1 MSEQKSSS
9 PLLERV
15 VALNAETFALG
26 WFESAYHLLMGAL
39 HAATSAGDIE
49 VVRRLGEIAREQA
62 ARLDQQHPLHLL
74 ANASA
79 ASRGH
84 VPLFHM
90 AEQHAHAAIARLK
103 GAQVVADARKRRG
116 KVQPWGKA

>member
-1 MSEQKSSS
+1 MPEEKSSS
-9 PLLERV
+9 PLLENAL
-15 VALNAETFALG
+15 ALNAEAFALG

-39 HAATSAGDIE
+39 HAAASAGDIE
-49 VVRRLGEIAREQA
+49 VVRRIAEIAREQA
-62 ARLDQQHPLHLL
+62 ARLDQHHPSHLL

-90 AEQHAHAAIARLK
+90 AEQHAHAAITRLK
-103 GAQVVADARKRRG
+103 GAEAVEKARRRRG
-116 KVQPWGKA
+116 KVPPW